1 MGTEIDL
8 YEFKETLKEYE
19 DDDFIEIIED
29 KAVGMIRVN
38 KSPKE
43 IKDRLLKMG
52 YQEDDDVLVI
62 IQ

>member
-19 DDDFIEIIED
+19 DDDFIEIVED
-29 KAVGMIRVN
+29 KTVGMIRVN